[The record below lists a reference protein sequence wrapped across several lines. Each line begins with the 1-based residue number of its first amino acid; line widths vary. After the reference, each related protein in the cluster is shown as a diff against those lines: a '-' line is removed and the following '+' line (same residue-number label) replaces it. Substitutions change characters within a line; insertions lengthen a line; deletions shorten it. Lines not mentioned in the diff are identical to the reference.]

1 MSGIEDSR
9 GSFSLLCQKD
19 IKVHNHLQKIY
30 RVSVWHHCNVPLG
43 EQSTLTTQKDRGLQI
58 LVINKNGL

>member
-1 MSGIEDSR
+1 MSGVEESR

-30 RVSVWHHCNVPLG
+30 RVSVWHHYNVALG
-43 EQSTLTTQKDRGLQI
+43 EQSTLTTQKDRGLQTLLI
-58 LVINKNGL
+58 SKNGR